1 MSVEEQFEMLGF
13 KLRFDDKESI
23 AYERKKVS
31 FDFSKKN
38 KDLTIV
44 PQESYGSI
52 KLNENDIMVIH
63 KQLEELKKIKY
74 KEEIILK
81 KEEK

>member
-13 KLRFDDKESI
+13 KLRSNDKESI
-23 AYERKKVS
+23 VYERKKVS

-44 PQESYGSI
+44 PQEIYGVV
-52 KLNENDIMVIH
+52 KLNDYDIIAIQ

-74 KEEIILK
+74 KEEIILRRK
-81 KEEK
+81 GE